1 MSVLC
6 TQVNKDF
13 SYDTDFLEKL
23 NMKEKS
29 EICFNYISDFRSA
42 KIIREFISDLSFK
55 LWINKIWESRLM
67 LIVDELNNNAI
78 EYWSIEGE
86 SNKIRV
92 KFSIYEWSINLI
104 IEVEDSWNWKKH
116 KTSKEMILIRNKKKL
131 NWFFKNTWIRW
142 RGLFMIIEKLV
153 DRLYFKDSSD
163 WWLIVWIEKKLEI
176 KKTEV

>member
-13 SYDTDFLEKL
+13 SYDTGFLEKL

-42 KIIREFISDLSFK
+42 KIIREFISDLSLK
-55 LWINKIWESRLM
+55 LWIDKIWESRLI

-78 EYWSIEGE
+78 EYWSIEWE
-86 SNKIRV
+86 CNKLTV
-92 KFSIYEWSINLI
+92 MFSIYDWSIDLT
-104 IEVEDSWNWKKH
+104 IEVKDTWNWKWH
-116 KTSKEMILIRNKKKL
+116 KSSKEMILIRNKKKL
-131 NWFFKNTWIRW
+131 NWFFKNNWIRW

-153 DRLYFKDSSD
+153 DRLYFKDSAD

-176 KKTEV
+176 KKD